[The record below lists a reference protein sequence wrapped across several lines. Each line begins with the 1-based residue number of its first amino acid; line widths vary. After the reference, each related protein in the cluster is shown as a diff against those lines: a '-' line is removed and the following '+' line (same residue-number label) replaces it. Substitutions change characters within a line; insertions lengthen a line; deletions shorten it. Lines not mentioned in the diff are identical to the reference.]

1 MKTSL
6 LYCLLLLTTWCSS
19 CRSLSYFD
27 SPNNLRNIEGTLF
40 LQNGRTYEGKLVIET
55 ENLFGRPVKLFVDDD
70 KKPMQFSL
78 NDVKGYAAR
87 NAYYEL
93 REIREGVSIGRQL
106 YFMRRLTPENSRIHL
121 FEFLKKRTVN
131 KTSVRHDPE
140 FYLQLPGEEG
150 MLVYAANGSRFV
162 PHFEEKISRLV
173 SDCPTLSRKIAEK
186 KEGYFYAQVSLLRD
200 KRADVLLQ
208 IIREYNQCGGNN
220 SGLTEAKQQEENNMQ
235 TSQQ

>member
-1 MKTSL
+1 MQKYLQPNFAKNLCMKTSL
-6 LYCLLLLTTWCSS
+6 LYCLLLLITWCSS

-27 SPNNLRNIEGTLF
+27 SPNNLRNIEGSLF

-121 FEFLKKRTVN
+121 FEFLKKEQSTDIGAARSRV
-131 KTSVRHDPE
+131 
-140 FYLQLPGEEG
+140 LPA
-150 MLVYAANGSRFV
+150 VAW
-162 PHFEEKISRLV
+162 
-173 SDCPTLSRKIAEK
+173 
-186 KEGYFYAQVSLLRD
+186 
-200 KRADVLLQ
+200 
-208 IIREYNQCGGNN
+208 
-220 SGLTEAKQQEENNMQ
+220 
-235 TSQQ
+235 